1 MIYFIVLIFV
11 KFLQYNDEVSKW
23 AIIRI
28 EMLAD
33 NGRGGAA
40 EESGSSTGTF
50 ISHPSEFYSVIAGRG
65 PSINR

>member
-1 MIYFIVLIFV
+1 MTAAGTMSQTIDCTIELIQGLRMIYFIVLIFV

-33 NGRGGAA
+33 NGRGGG
-40 EESGSSTGTF
+40 E
-50 ISHPSEFYSVIAGRG
+50 RK
-65 PSINR
+65 